1 MRCVIID
8 DEKNVIEIIKKLLT
22 IHCPHVEI
30 IGEATSCR
38 LGELLITEK
47 RPDLVFIDIEL
58 TDGTG
63 IDLIR
68 KLNLDD
74 LNVVFIT
81 AHNKYAIDA
90 FELSALDFLL
100 KPISVKALTEAVSKC
115 ERILK
120 AGMLQM
126 QMRVLLDSLK
136 NSSSPPVKIVLSDQ
150 NSLHFVKVDD
160 IMWCTAEG
168 SYTRFKLIDNSEI
181 LVSKNLKTYE
191 SILNESFFSRIHHSY
206 LVNINHIKR
215 YDKNDGGVVIM
226 SNNEGLPVS
235 IRKKDSLLI
244 KLRIWGETQI

>member
-1 MRCVIID
+1 
-8 DEKNVIEIIKKLLT
+8 
-22 IHCPHVEI
+22 
-30 IGEATSCR
+30 
-38 LGELLITEK
+38 
-47 RPDLVFIDIEL
+47 
-58 TDGTG
+58 
-63 IDLIR
+63 
-68 KLNLDD
+68 
-74 LNVVFIT
+74 
-81 AHNKYAIDA
+81 
-90 FELSALDFLL
+90 
-100 KPISVKALTEAVSKC
+100 
-115 ERILK
+115 
-120 AGMLQM
+120 M